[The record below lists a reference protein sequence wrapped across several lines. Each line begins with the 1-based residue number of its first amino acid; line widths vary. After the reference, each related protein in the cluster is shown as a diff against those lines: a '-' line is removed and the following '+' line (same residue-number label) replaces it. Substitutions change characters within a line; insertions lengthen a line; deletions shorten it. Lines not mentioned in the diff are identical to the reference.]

1 MSIITL
7 TTDFGL
13 ADSYVAV
20 MKGVILGIAPQARII
35 DITHQIAPQ
44 NVRQAATV
52 LQAAV
57 PYFPPN
63 TIHVAVVDPGVGSA
77 RRPIAVR
84 TPQAIFIGP
93 DNGLFSTVLAEAH
106 TESVTILH
114 LDQTAYW
121 LPTVSRTFHG
131 REIFAPVAAH
141 LAAGAPFESLGTPID
156 DPVMIAISR
165 PSKLDDGTVFGQV
178 VHVDG
183 FGNLISD
190 IPEAWLAGR
199 RWALS
204 CAGQEILGPSQS
216 YASAQPGELL
226 WLISSSGTLEIAM
239 CDGSAAALLRAR
251 LGEIIQARPSHD

>member
-1 MSIITL
+1 MILITL

-20 MKGVILGIAPQARII
+20 MKGVILGIAPQARIV

-57 PYFPPN
+57 PYFPPQ

-93 DNGLFSTVLAEAH
+93 DNGLFSTVLKEAH
-106 TESVTILH
+106 TKNVTILH
-114 LDQTAYW
+114 LDNRDYW
-121 LPTVSRTFHG
+121 LATVSRTFHG
-131 REIFAPVAAH
+131 RDIFAPVAAH
-141 LAAGAPFESLGTPID
+141 LAAGAPFESVGTPII
-156 DPVMIAISR
+156 DPVIIAMSQ
-165 PSKLDDGTVFGQV
+165 PSKLDNGDMRGEV
-178 VHVDG
+178 VYVDG
-183 FGNLISD
+183 FGNLISN

-199 RWALS
+199 QWVLS
-204 CAGQEILGPSQS
+204 CADQEILGPSPS

-226 WLISSSGTLEIAM
+226 ALISSTGTLEIAVR
-239 CDGSAAALLRAR
+239 DGSAAALLRAR
-251 LGEIIQARPSHD
+251 LGEPIQARPSQD